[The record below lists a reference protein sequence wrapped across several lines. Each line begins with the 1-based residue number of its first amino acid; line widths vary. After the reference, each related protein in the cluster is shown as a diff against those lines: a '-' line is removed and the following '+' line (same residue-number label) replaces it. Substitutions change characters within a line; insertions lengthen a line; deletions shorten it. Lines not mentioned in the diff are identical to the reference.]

1 MTFGWKRHPWAV
13 VTALGVTQIISW
25 GSIYYCFGPLLS
37 HFERDL
43 GASKSSVVGAFSL
56 ALLLSG
62 VLAPVVGR
70 RIDRAG
76 GRWVMAG
83 GSILGAAGLALLG
96 LVQSVTALYA
106 VWSLLGLAMAAT
118 LYEPAFAVVT
128 RVFAANFRKG
138 ITVLTLFGG
147 FASTVFWPV
156 TQALIESLGWRDAV
170 QVLALINLLVCV
182 PLHLLLLPGSQDV
195 PGSPGGHAAADSKG
209 LREVLREPSFYL
221 LCGAFTFNAVVFS
234 AMAVHMLPMLV
245 EKGLTP
251 LQAAAVGA
259 MVGPMQVTGRALEL
273 TFGRRFQALHVGMV
287 AVTMLPASLVV
298 FYFLGPVPAAFLA
311 FALLYGAGNGI
322 TTIVR
327 GTIPAEL
334 YGRQHYGA
342 VNGAMAAPV
351 LLAKALGPLIAAAL
365 WAVVGNYSM
374 LALILAAVAACSTLL
389 LWALLAGRARSTSRP
404 QAIGNP

>member
-1 MTFGWKRHPWAV
+1 MRFGWKDHPWAIV
-13 VTALGVTQIISW
+13 AALGVTQIISW
-25 GSIYYCFGPLLS
+25 GSIYYGFGPLLS

-43 GASKSSVVGAFSL
+43 GASKSSVVGSFSV
-56 ALLLSG
+56 ALLISG
-62 VLAPVVGR
+62 VLAPLVGR

-83 GSILGAAGLALLG
+83 GSLLGAAGLALLG
-96 LVQSVTALYA
+96 QVQSVVQLYA

-128 RVFAANFRKG
+128 RVFASNFRKG

-156 TQALIESLGWRDAV
+156 TQALIDGLGWRDAV
-170 QVLALINLLVCV
+170 QILALINLVVCV
-182 PLHLLLLPGSQDV
+182 PLHLLLLPGSQHNAEP
-195 PGSPGGHAAADSKG
+195 PGSPDSKG
-209 LREVLREPSFYL
+209 VRAVLREPSFYL

-298 FYFLGPVPAAFLA
+298 FFFLGPVPAAFLA

-374 LALILAAVAACSTLL
+374 LALVLAAVAACSTVL
-389 LWALLAGRARSTSRP
+389 LWPLLSGRARPASGR
-404 QAIGNP
+404 QAVGNP

>member
-1 MTFGWKRHPWAV
+1 MGANKSAIV
-13 VTALGVTQIISW
+13 
-25 GSIYYCFGPLLS
+25 GSF
-37 HFERDL
+37 
-43 GASKSSVVGAFSL
+43 SV
-56 ALLLSG
+56 ALLMSG
-62 VLAPVVGR
+62 LLAPAVGR

-83 GSILGAAGLALLG
+83 GSLLGAAGLALLG
-96 LVQSVTALYA
+96 YVQSVAQLYA

-128 RVFAANFRKG
+128 RIFAANFRRG

-156 TQALIESLGWRDAV
+156 TQALIDVLGWRDAV
-170 QVLALINLLVCV
+170 QVLALINLAVCV
-182 PLHLLLLPGSQDV
+182 PLHVLLL
-195 PGSPGGHAAADSKG
+195 PGGHAAQGHDAQPATGSKG
-209 LREVLREPSFYL
+209 LRDVVREPAFYL
-221 LCGAFTFNAVVFS
+221 LCAAFTFNAVVFS

-245 EKGLTP
+245 EKGMTA

-259 MVGPMQVTGRALEL
+259 MVGPMQVAGRAVEL
-273 TFGRRFQALHVGMV
+273 AFGRRFRALHVGLV
-287 AVTMLPASLVV
+287 AATMLPLSLVV
-298 FYFLGPVPAAFLA
+298 FYLLDPVPAAFVVFA
-311 FALLYGAGNGI
+311 FLYGAGNGV

-334 YGRQHYGA
+334 FGRQHYGA

-365 WAVVGNYSM
+365 WAVVGSYSN
-374 LALILAAVAACSTLL
+374 LALILAGIAAIST
-389 LWALLAGRARSTSRP
+389 ALICALQLRRSRP
-404 QAIGNP
+404 AVVPT